1 MSRSQQPIIRNNKR
15 KPVCE
20 INVVPY
26 IDVMLVLLVIF
37 MITAPLITAGVKVDL
52 PQVNA
57 EPLSSDSEPPLIA
70 SIDQSGNYY
79 LSVGDTSDQ
88 ALEIHELIELVIA
101 HRNINPKTEI
111 MINGDKN
118 VAFNSVVQLMNL
130 LQTQAGIESVGI
142 MTEPEG

>member
-1 MSRSQQPIIRNNKR
+1 MSQQSIIKKNKR

-57 EPLSSDSEPPLIA
+57 DPVSADAEPPLIA

-88 ALEIHELIELVIA
+88 ALELHELIELVVA
-101 HRNINPKTEI
+101 HRQLNPQAQI
-111 MINGDKN
+111 MINGDRN
-118 VAFNSVVQLMNL
+118 VAYNKVVQLMNL
-130 LQTQAGIESVGI
+130 LQTRAGIESVGL

>member
-1 MSRSQQPIIRNNKR
+1 MSQQSIIKKNKR

-57 EPLSSDSEPPLIA
+57 DPISADAEPPLIA

-79 LSVGDTSDQ
+79 LSVGDTSDE
-88 ALEIHELIELVIA
+88 ALELHELIELVIA
-101 HRNINPKTEI
+101 HKQINPKAEI
-111 MINGDKN
+111 MINGDRN
-118 VAFNSVVQLMNL
+118 VAYNKVVQLMNL
-130 LQTQAGIESVGI
+130 LQTQAGVESVGL

>member
-1 MSRSQQPIIRNNKR
+1 MNQQSIIRRNKR

-57 EPLSSDSEPPLIA
+57 EPMSSDAEPPLIA
-70 SIDQSGNYY
+70 SIDESGNYY
-79 LSVGDTSDQ
+79 LSVGETSDQ
-88 ALEIHELIELVIA
+88 ALELHELIELVIA
-101 HRNINPKTEI
+101 HRQLNPKAEI
-111 MINGDKN
+111 MINGDRK
-118 VAFNSVVQLMNL
+118 VEFNRVVQLMNL

>member
-1 MSRSQQPIIRNNKR
+1 MSQQPIIRKNNKR

-52 PQVNA
+52 PEVNA
-57 EPLSSDSEPPLIA
+57 EPMSADAEPPLIA
-70 SIDQSGNYY
+70 SIDESGNYY
-79 LSVGDTSDQ
+79 LSVGDTSDE
-88 ALEIHELIELVIA
+88 ALELHELIELVIA
-101 HRNINPKTEI
+101 HRQINPQAQI
-111 MINGDKN
+111 MINGDRN
-118 VAFNSVVQLMNL
+118 VVYNKVVQLMHV
-130 LQTQAGIESVGI
+130 LQTQAGVESVGL

>member
-1 MSRSQQPIIRNNKR
+1 MSQQSIIKRNKR

-52 PQVNA
+52 PEVNA
-57 EPLSSDSEPPLIA
+57 EPMSADAEPPLIA

-88 ALEIHELIELVIA
+88 ALELHELIELVIA
-101 HRNINPKTEI
+101 HRQLNPQAQI
-111 MINGDKN
+111 MINGDRN
-118 VAFNSVVQLMNL
+118 VAYNKVVQLMNL
-130 LQTQAGIESVGI
+130 LQTQAGIQSVGL

>member
-1 MSRSQQPIIRNNKR
+1 MSQQSIIKKNKR

-57 EPLSSDSEPPLIA
+57 EPISANSEPPLIA

-79 LSVGDTSDQ
+79 LSVGESSDQ
-88 ALEIHELIELVIA
+88 ALELYELIELVIA
-101 HRNINPKTEI
+101 HRQINPKAEI
-111 MINGDKN
+111 MINGDRK
-118 VAFNSVVQLMNL
+118 VAYNKVVQLMNL
-130 LQTQAGIESVGI
+130 LQTQAGVESVGL
-142 MTEPEG
+142 MTEPED

>member
-1 MSRSQQPIIRNNKR
+1 MNQQSIIKKNKR

-57 EPLSSDSEPPLIA
+57 DPISADAEPPLIA
-70 SIDQSGNYY
+70 SIDASGNYY

-88 ALEIHELIELVIA
+88 ALELHELIELVIA
-101 HRNINPKTEI
+101 HKQINPKAEI
-111 MINGDKN
+111 MINGDRA
-118 VAFNSVVQLMNL
+118 VAYHKVVQLMNL
-130 LQTQAGIESVGI
+130 LQTQANVESVGL

>member
-1 MSRSQQPIIRNNKR
+1 MSQQSIIKKNKR

-57 EPLSSDSEPPLIA
+57 DPVSADAEPPLIA

-88 ALEIHELIELVIA
+88 ALELHELIELVVA
-101 HRNINPKTEI
+101 HRQLNPQTQI
-111 MINGDKN
+111 MINGDRN
-118 VAFNSVVQLMNL
+118 VAYNKVVQLMNL
-130 LQTQAGIESVGI
+130 LQTQAGIESVGL

>member
-1 MSRSQQPIIRNNKR
+1 MSQQSIIKKNKR

-52 PQVNA
+52 PQVDA
-57 EPLSSDSEPPLIA
+57 EPMSANAEPPLIA

-79 LSVGDTSDQ
+79 LSVGDTSDE
-88 ALEIHELIELVIA
+88 ALELHELIELVIA
-101 HRNINPKTEI
+101 HKQINPKAEI
-111 MINGDKN
+111 MINGDRN
-118 VAFNSVVQLMNL
+118 VVYNKVVQLMNL
-130 LQTQAGIESVGI
+130 LQTQAGVESVGL

>member
-1 MSRSQQPIIRNNKR
+1 MSQQPIIKKNKR

-57 EPLSSDSEPPLIA
+57 EPLPADSELPLIA
-70 SIDQSGNYY
+70 SIDESGNYY
-79 LSVGDTSDQ
+79 LSVGESSDQ
-88 ALEIHELIELVIA
+88 ALELHELVELVIA
-101 HRNINPKTEI
+101 HRQINPKAEI
-111 MINGDKN
+111 MINGDRKIAYN
-118 VAFNSVVQLMNL
+118 KVIQLMNL
-130 LQTQAGIESVGI
+130 LQTQAGVESVGL

>member
-1 MSRSQQPIIRNNKR
+1 MSQQSIIRTNKR

-57 EPLSSDSEPPLIA
+57 EPMSADAEPPLIA
-70 SIDQSGNYY
+70 SIDASGNYY
-79 LSVGDTSDQ
+79 LSVGDTSDEV
-88 ALEIHELIELVIA
+88 LELHELIELVIA
-101 HRNINPKTEI
+101 HRQLNPQSQI
-111 MINGDKN
+111 MINGDGN
-118 VAFNSVVQLMNL
+118 VSYNTVVRLMNL
-130 LQTQAGIESVGI
+130 LQTQAGIESVGL
-142 MTEPEG
+142 MTEPEN

>member
-1 MSRSQQPIIRNNKR
+1 MSQQSIIKKTKR
-15 KPVCE
+15 RPVCE

-52 PQVNA
+52 PQVEA
-57 EPLSSDSEPPLIA
+57 EPMSADSEPPLIA

-79 LSVGDTSDQ
+79 LSVGDNSDQ
-88 ALEIHELIELVIA
+88 ALELHQVIELVIE
-101 HRNINPKTEI
+101 HRKNNPKLEI
-111 MINGDKN
+111 MINGDRN
-118 VAFNSVVQLMNL
+118 VAFDRVVQLMNQ
-130 LQTQAGIESVGI
+130 LQTEAGVESVGI

>member
-1 MSRSQQPIIRNNKR
+1 MSQQSIIKRNKR

-57 EPLSSDSEPPLIA
+57 EPMSADAEPPLIA

-88 ALEIHELIELVIA
+88 ALELHELIELVIA
-101 HRNINPKTEI
+101 HRQLNPQTQI
-111 MINGDKN
+111 MINGDRN
-118 VAFNSVVQLMNL
+118 VVYNKVVQLMNL
-130 LQTQAGIESVGI
+130 LQTQAGIESVGL

>member
-1 MSRSQQPIIRNNKR
+1 MSQQSIIRKNKR

-52 PQVNA
+52 PQVDA
-57 EPLSSDSEPPLIA
+57 EPISADAEPPLIA
-70 SIDQSGNYY
+70 SIDESGNYY
-79 LSVGDTSDQ
+79 LSVGDTSDE
-88 ALEIHELIELVIA
+88 ALELHELIELVIA
-101 HRNINPKTEI
+101 HKQINPQAQI
-111 MINGDKN
+111 MINGDRNIAYNK
-118 VAFNSVVQLMNL
+118 VVQLMNL
-130 LQTQAGIESVGI
+130 LQTQAGVESVGL

>member
-1 MSRSQQPIIRNNKR
+1 MSQQSIIKRNKR

-57 EPLSSDSEPPLIA
+57 EPVSADAEPPLIA

-88 ALEIHELIELVIA
+88 ALELHELIELVVA
-101 HRNINPKTEI
+101 HRQLNPQTQI
-111 MINGDKN
+111 MINGDRK
-118 VAFNSVVQLMNL
+118 VAYNKVVQLMNL
-130 LQTQAGIESVGI
+130 LQTQAGIESVGL

>member
-1 MSRSQQPIIRNNKR
+1 MNQQAIIRKNKR

-57 EPLSSDSEPPLIA
+57 EPLSADAEPPLIA
-70 SIDQSGNYY
+70 SIDESGNYY
-79 LSVGDTSDQ
+79 LSVGDTSDK
-88 ALEIHELIELVIA
+88 ALELHELIELVVA
-101 HRNINPKTEI
+101 HRQINPQAQI
-111 MINGDKN
+111 MINGDRN
-118 VAFNSVVQLMNL
+118 VVYNKVVELMNV
-130 LQTQAGIESVGI
+130 LQTQAGVESVGL
-142 MTEPEG
+142 MTEPES

>member
-1 MSRSQQPIIRNNKR
+1 MMNQQPIIRKNKR

-57 EPLSSDSEPPLIA
+57 EPMSADVEPPLIA

-79 LSVGDTSDQ
+79 LSVGDSSDE
-88 ALEIHELIELVIA
+88 ALELHELVELVIA
-101 HRNINPKTEI
+101 HRQINPEAQI
-111 MINGDKN
+111 MINGDRN
-118 VAFNSVVQLMNL
+118 VAFNQVVQLMNL
-130 LQTQAGIESVGI
+130 LQTQAGIETVGI

>member
-1 MSRSQQPIIRNNKR
+1 MSQQSIIKRNKR

-57 EPLSSDSEPPLIA
+57 DPISADAEPPLIA
-70 SIDQSGNYY
+70 SIDASGNYY

-88 ALEIHELIELVIA
+88 ALELHELIELVIA
-101 HRNINPKTEI
+101 HRQLNPKAEI
-111 MINGDKN
+111 MINGDRSIAYDK
-118 VAFNSVVQLMNL
+118 VVQLMNL
-130 LQTQAGIESVGI
+130 LQTQAGVESVGL
-142 MTEPEG
+142 MTEPEN